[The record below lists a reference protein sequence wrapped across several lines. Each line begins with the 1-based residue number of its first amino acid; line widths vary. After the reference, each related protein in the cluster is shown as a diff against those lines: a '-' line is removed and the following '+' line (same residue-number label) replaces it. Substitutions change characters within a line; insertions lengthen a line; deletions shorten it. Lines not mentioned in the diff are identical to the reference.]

1 MDIKQALNL
10 LVNRQSLS
18 STQMQEV
25 MRHLMSGECSAS
37 QIAGFLVALRMKGES
52 LDEVEGA
59 VRVMRELCVPVQLQ
73 SLTNTVDI
81 VGTGGDGANLFN
93 VSTAS
98 TFVVA
103 AAGAKVA
110 KHGNRAVSSKSGSA
124 DVLEAAGINLQLTP
138 EQTAR
143 CIDSIG

>member
-52 LDEVEGA
+52 LDEVE
-59 VRVMRELCVPVQLQ
+59 
-73 SLTNTVDI
+73 
-81 VGTGGDGANLFN
+81 
-93 VSTAS
+93 
-98 TFVVA
+98 
-103 AAGAKVA
+103 
-110 KHGNRAVSSKSGSA
+110 
-124 DVLEAAGINLQLTP
+124 
-138 EQTAR
+138 
-143 CIDSIG
+143 